1 MNKEHLEIH
10 YYFDDQSHSME
21 AEIYNKCSEQ
31 IVIIFKEIAQ
41 ILDIKINIE
50 IEGTKE
56 GGLREFFT
64 VIYKNVNYKNVNQPL
79 PATIIAGIIMSI
91 ITYDPKDTQLK
102 DLDIEIKKE
111 QLKEIY
117 SKKEISDARST
128 FYESS
133 LKCPKIKEI
142 EYSPYDQNNILL
154 KEKVKSVSR
163 ENFSKF
169 IISKEVPEESEFDND
184 AVIKVIAPVI
194 QKPKNQNGLQWVG
207 LYKDKQIQFNMADKD
222 FQRDVI
228 NEKYKLSEIKT
239 ITSVLEITFKIN
251 IDGEKIMNSE
261 KYRAV
266 FVEKLNDKI
275 INHDN
280 FKPKTSKKNKIE
292 KNFEQFEQKDLF
304 KK

>member
-1 MNKEHLEIH
+1 M
-10 YYFDDQSHSME
+10 
-21 AEIYNKCSEQ
+21 
-31 IVIIFKEIAQ
+31 
-41 ILDIKINIE
+41 
-50 IEGTKE
+50 
-56 GGLREFFT
+56 
-64 VIYKNVNYKNVNQPL
+64 
-79 PATIIAGIIMSI
+79 
-91 ITYDPKDTQLK
+91 K

-154 KEKVKSVSR
+154 KEKVKSVLR
-163 ENFSKF
+163 EDFSKF
-169 IISKEVPEESEFDND
+169 IISKEDPEESEFDND

-239 ITSVLEITFKIN
+239 ITSVLEITFKIK
-251 IDGEKIMNSE
+251 IDGEKIINSE

-266 FVEKLNDKI
+266 FIEKLNDKI

>member
-50 IEGTKE
+50 IEGTRK

-64 VIYKNVNYKNVNQPL
+64 VIYKNANQPL
-79 PATIIAGIIMSI
+79 IAGIIPVIIIFI

-117 SKKEISDARST
+117 SKKEISDARSI

-142 EYSPYDQNNILL
+142 EYSPYDQNNNLL

-194 QKPKNQNGLQWVG
+194 QKPKNQNGLQWAG
-207 LYKDKQIQFNMADKD
+207 LYKD
-222 FQRDVI
+222 
-228 NEKYKLSEIKT
+228 
-239 ITSVLEITFKIN
+239 
-251 IDGEKIMNSE
+251 
-261 KYRAV
+261 
-266 FVEKLNDKI
+266 
-275 INHDN
+275 
-280 FKPKTSKKNKIE
+280 
-292 KNFEQFEQKDLF
+292 
-304 KK
+304 